1 MGRTYATA
9 DWHGCEVAR
18 KVWDFLQHDDK
29 LYFLGDAA
37 DRGPIG
43 AELIENLLTD
53 DRVTYLKGNHEDFFA
68 KLMPNIY
75 ITNYVGGVNGH
86 WYYNNGGEPT
96 VDAFVDKKKYTK
108 EQIGFLA
115 ETLKNLP
122 TECRYINK
130 DGKEIILEHAGYT
143 PWGMPIRNH
152 DPLWDRDHFDDLYNQ
167 KGTNTYIIHGHTPVQ
182 YLQFYYGYNGCPPMT
197 TEFAKLKRAFLYDE
211 PMGDWK
217 PTILHYCN
225 GHKIDI
231 DLCTIVSNRVALL
244 DLDTFEE
251 IYFDKDGE

>member
-1 MGRTYATA
+1 MGNVYATA
-9 DWHGCEVAR
+9 DWHGCKVAR

-43 AELIENLLTD
+43 AELIENLLLD
-53 DRVTYLKGNHEDFFA
+53 ERVTYLKGNHEEFFA
-68 KLMPNIY
+68 RLMPNIY
-75 ITNYVGGVNGH
+75 KTNYVGGENGL
-86 WYYNNGGEPT
+86 WYYRNGGEPT
-96 VDAFVDKKKYTK
+96 VDAFIDKKKYTK
-108 EQIGFLA
+108 EQIDFLA

-143 PWGMPIRNH
+143 PWGMPIRDH
-152 DPLWDRDHFDDLYNQ
+152 DPLWDRDHFNDHYDGESNLY
-167 KGTNTYIIHGHTPVQ
+167 IVHGHTPIQ
-182 YLQFYYGYNGCPPMT
+182 YLKFDYGYNGQP
-197 TEFAKLKRAFLYDE
+197 AKDLNEMALKRAFNNNELFN
-211 PMGDWK
+211 WK
-217 PTILHYCN
+217 PTILTYCD

-231 DLCTIVSNRVALL
+231 DMCTITSNRVALL

-251 IYFDKDGE
+251 IYFDGE